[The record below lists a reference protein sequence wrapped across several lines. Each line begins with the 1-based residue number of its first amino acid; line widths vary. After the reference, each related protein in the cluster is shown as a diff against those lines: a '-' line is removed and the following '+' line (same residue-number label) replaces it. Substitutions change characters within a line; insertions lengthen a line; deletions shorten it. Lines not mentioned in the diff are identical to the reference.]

1 MSSSPGPSPSANA
14 SLSASVVVVGGGIAG
29 LAAAWEL
36 SHRLP
41 GATIRVV
48 DASDRPGGKLRLET
62 VAGHRIDVGAESVL
76 ARRPEAVGLVE
87 EIGAGALLTHPATTS
102 ANVWS
107 RGSLHPLPPGTLMGV
122 PGEPEAALGLLTA
135 EEVARAA
142 DEQPWPGGVVDDDVA
157 VGDYV
162 GTRLG
167 PAVVDRLVEP
177 LLGGVYAGHA
187 RRLSLQA
194 CVPSLFEVARS
205 GGSLTAAARAAAA
218 AGAANTS
225 PVFAGVDGGMGRFA
239 EVLVD
244 ALRARG
250 VEICSGVIARE
261 LHRRPGGGWTVVTGP
276 RPAPEPL
283 EADAVVL
290 AVPAAPASRLLRD
303 HAPVA
308 ADELSGIEYASM
320 AIVTLAVAKD
330 GLGDLPG
337 SGFLVPPADG
347 RGIKAS
353 TFSSAK
359 WPWVDALSDDTFF
372 LRASVGRA
380 REEADLQRPDDELV
394 SLAVDEVGQALGR
407 PLTRLLGAHVQR
419 WGGGLPQYA
428 VGHVARVAR
437 VRAAV
442 TDLAGLEVA
451 GAAYDGV
458 GIPACIASGRAA
470 AAAVATHLTGA
481 AGEG

>member
-1 MSSSPGPSPSANA
+1 MSSAR
-14 SLSASVVVVGGGIAG
+14 VVVVGGGISG

-36 SHRLP
+36 TQRLP
-41 GATIRVV
+41 GAHIRVV
-48 DASDRPGGKLRLET
+48 DASDRPGGKLRLES

-87 EIGAGALLTHPATTS
+87 EVGAGSLLTHPATTS
-102 ANVWS
+102 ASVWS
-107 RGSLHPLPPGTLMGV
+107 RGHLHPLPKGTLMGV
-122 PGEPEAALGLLTA
+122 PGEPEAARGLLTD

-142 DEQPWPGGVVDDDVA
+142 DEQPWPGGALDDDVA

-162 GTRLG
+162 GARLG
-167 PAVVDRLVEP
+167 SAVVDRLVEP

-194 CVPSLFEVARS
+194 CVPALFEVARS

-225 PVFAGVDGGMGRFA
+225 PVFAGVVGGVGRFA
-239 EVLVD
+239 ELLVA

-276 RPAPEPL
+276 RPSPEVL
-283 EADAVVL
+283 DADAVVL
-290 AVPAAPASRLLRD
+290 ALPAAPASRLLRG
-303 HAPVA
+303 HAPA
-308 ADELSGIEYASM
+308 AAEELAGFEYASM
-320 AIVTLAVAKD
+320 AIVTLAVAKK

-337 SGFLVPPADG
+337 SGFLVPPADA
-347 RGIKAS
+347 RAIKAS
-353 TFSSAK
+353 TFSSSK
-359 WPWVDALSDDTFF
+359 WSWVDSLSDDAFY

-380 REEADLQRPDDELV
+380 REEADLQRPDEELV
-394 SLAVDEVGQALGR
+394 RLAVREVSEAVGR
-407 PLTRLLGAHVQR
+407 PLSPVLDAQVQR

-428 VGHVARVAR
+428 VGHRARVAR
-437 VRAAV
+437 VRASVAAV
-442 TDLAGLEVA
+442 PGLEVA

-458 GIPACIASGRAA
+458 GIPACVASGRAA
-470 AAAVATHLTGA
+470 AAGVATHLTA
-481 AGEG
+481 AVGEG